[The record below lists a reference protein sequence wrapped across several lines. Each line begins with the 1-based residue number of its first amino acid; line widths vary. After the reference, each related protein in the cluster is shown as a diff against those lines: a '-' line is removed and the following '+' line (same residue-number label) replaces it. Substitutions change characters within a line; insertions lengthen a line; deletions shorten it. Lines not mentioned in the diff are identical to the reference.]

1 MEVTRKSLGGKCI
14 QMTKQKTQYLRPASL
29 YEALSLKDQFGDKAK
44 FLMGG
49 TFKPT
54 LEDQIQALID
64 LQDAGLDQVEFSEEG
79 MKIGALVSLKTLGEM
94 LALTDFQEALSVEFG
109 LNVRNSL
116 SLANFLAQANG
127 RSPVLCC
134 LLALRAEAVTLKNPE
149 AVGLLDYLRSGD
161 SADVVIE
168 VIIPSGA
175 NLAFESVG
183 RSPKDLP
190 IVCVAAAKFAG
201 KAVRVAVGG
210 TAEVKSTFTIK
221 DPEYNGRAFI
231 EDAFADASDAWA
243 SAEYRQEVGAILL
256 NRALQKLDCL
266 PDDQEEK

>member
-1 MEVTRKSLGGKCI
+1 
-14 QMTKQKTQYLRPASL
+14 MTEQKMQYLRPASL

-54 LEDQIQALID
+54 LDDQIEALID

-116 SLANFLAQANG
+116 SLANFLTQANG

-134 LLALRAEAVTLKNPE
+134 LLALGADAFTIKNQE
-149 AVGLLDYLRSGD
+149 AVGLLDYLQSAD
-161 SADVVIE
+161 SADKVLE
-168 VIIPSGA
+168 VRLPTDAS
-175 NLAFESVG
+175 LAFESVG

-201 KAVRVAVGG
+201 NAIRVAAGG
-210 TAEVKSTFTIK
+210 TAEVKPALTI
-221 DPEYNGRAFI
+221 DDRDEAPGLLRA
-231 EDAFADASDAWA
+231 ALADASDAWA

-256 NRALQKLDCL
+256 TRALQKLDRL
-266 PDDQEEK
+266 PNDQEEK